1 MMLTYPLPFLTCR
14 ETMIMSIP
22 SNKGISD
29 CWWLVEL
36 KQLILP
42 LHVLMAL
49 SLWGISTILALLA
62 PSLGDVLDL
71 VGCATGTTIALILP
85 AKFSFRIKGYTHLA
99 GLIFALGG
107 TVGIVG
113 TLQTL
118 RNLL

>member
-14 ETMIMSIP
+14 ETMIVSIP